1 MDISRDNEALLSAEY
16 ARSLLIYEP
25 NTGKLYWK
33 QSIGRR
39 KAGVNLTSTRIKVNG
54 VLYSRNRLCWL
65 LFYGEWPMQLVD
77 HKNGAR
83 FDDRIDNLRE
93 ATPTQNQYNRTSTG
107 AYPKGVTKKNDRN
120 RTKPWQAKIRVNGQR
135 VHLGCFETMEEAA
148 TAYRLAARKYHGEFA
163 IA

>member
-1 MDISRDNEALLSAEY
+1 MSKRYADSLDERAFPMNFTACENYGGCPFKPVCTTRPNDREKYLRATLKKRTMWNPLITRLTMDISRDNEALLSAEY

-65 LFYGEWPMQLVD
+65 LFSMVSGRC
-77 HKNGAR
+77 N
-83 FDDRIDNLRE
+83 
-93 ATPTQNQYNRTSTG
+93 
-107 AYPKGVTKKNDRN
+107 
-120 RTKPWQAKIRVNGQR
+120 
-135 VHLGCFETMEEAA
+135 
-148 TAYRLAARKYHGEFA
+148 
-163 IA
+163 